1 MGSDLYSIL
10 GVAKSANAAEIRK
23 AYRKAALANH
33 PDKNPGDAAAE
44 ARFVQISHAYEV
56 LSDDQKRAH
65 YDRFG
70 EEATSSAA
78 TSYSGHRSSSATR
91 AARATFNANFG
102 ESLAA
107 QWRPGRQVSG
117 TLLRGGTKYTIT
129 IYPDGT
135 VEETAAGSMSELLN
149 PFTLLSV
156 IPGMNFGQSSST
168 GADGSRGASTNTMSL
183 QCALM

>member
-1 MGSDLYSIL
+1 MGTDLYSVL
-10 GVAKSANAAEIRK
+10 GVSHSANAAEIRK

-33 PDKNPGDAAAE
+33 PDKNPGDSAAE

-70 EEATSSAA
+70 EESSSSAA
-78 TSYSGHRSSSATR
+78 TSYSGAQRSSATR
-91 AARATFNANFG
+91 AARATFDANFG

-107 QWRPGRQVSG
+107 QWRPGMQVSG
-117 TLLRGGTKYTIT
+117 TLMRGGTKYTVT
-129 IYPDGT
+129 INPDGT
-135 VEETAAGSMSELLN
+135 VEETAGGSVTELLN
-149 PFTLLSV
+149 PFALLSV

-183 QCALM
+183 ECAVM